1 MEVLSS
7 PPVALPL
14 PPLPLRRASRRD
26 SASVVQMVDL
36 VVDRESRGVTVV
48 SMVALRGLG
57 LLLTCERG
65 VIDADGLMPLRGVA
79 EGEADRFNTRVG
91 DGALSR
97 LVSTTAGLD
106 SGACVSILAPAV
118 EEVVEGGGKLL
129 ESLSADTAV
138 DLLPSSVLFF
148 SRSTCDWR
156 RAYRWLGVRTKE
168 TVRRARP
175 PATAFWNSVW
185 PE

>member
-1 MEVLSS
+1 MEVFSS
-7 PPVALPL
+7 PPVAL

-26 SASVVQMVDL
+26 SASVVQRDLAVDN
-36 VVDRESRGVTVV
+36 ESRGVNVV
-48 SMVALRGLG
+48 SIVALRGLG

-65 VIDADGLMPLRGVA
+65 VIDADGLIPLRGVA
-79 EGEADRFNTRVG
+79 EGEADRFNTKVG

-97 LVSTTAGLD
+97 FVSTTAGLD
-106 SGACVSILAPAV
+106 MGACLSMFAPAV
-118 EEVVEGGGKLL
+118 AEVVDGGGKLF
-129 ESLSADTAV
+129 ESFSADTAV
-138 DLLPSSVLFF
+138 LLPSSDFFF
-148 SRSTCDWR
+148 SRRTCDCR

-168 TVRRARP
+168 AVRRARP